1 MSARLV
7 DQNQWAHSNTRDA
20 LFLFLD
26 ITNGRAR
33 LILSTLH
40 GLNYILWKKR
50 GFVLC
55 VTSGGAKPNPYAISD
70 Q

>member
-20 LFLFLD
+20 LSLFLD

-33 LILSTLH
+33 LILRNTH
-40 GLNYILWKKR
+40 GLNYILWKKL
-50 GFVLC
+50 GVVLY
-55 VTSGGAKPNPYAISD
+55 VTSGGAKPSLYPIYD